1 MHRTI
6 RAHVD
11 PTAISRVSRF
21 FDASTT
27 QIIHEMLQNARRAG
41 ATSVLVDV
49 DATRVTITDNGRGIA
64 DPAILLA
71 FGTSGWDEAATR
83 NEDPAGMGF
92 FSLAR
97 RDAVIDSAPAPDG
110 EPWRIELQPE
120 HFLGR
125 LDAEVRPGGQPP
137 TPHGTRVSFSHNG
150 DSEGIKDAV
159 RNAAR
164 YGPLD
169 VSFDNQP
176 VERADFLAENQVVHT
191 ETHGGVRIGV
201 RHGPTTAWDRPR
213 LNFHGLQIDCEHL
226 PTVMPVDEYGGRTAD
241 PWWVMVD
248 VIEAPELELVLPARK
263 QVVRNAFLQRLAHN
277 CRATIFRAIRN
288 QGKETRLTRADA
300 LEAKEHGITLPV
312 PLPELHTWK
321 PRTANDWDWDPS
333 LHRRTLP
340 VRPANG
346 CVPLLMNARLD
357 APTQQVITRTLEGNG
372 MLEHVF
378 HPKPGF
384 EGYPW
389 YDAIER
395 ITRIEVTAEADGRI
409 TSVTNTTAM
418 SDSSRRFDR
427 ITVELHVE
435 NTRCEART
443 IRLDT
448 DAALLSNEPE
458 TPDEIEV
465 LLTRNAT
472 IDTDALTRLMTNSF
486 FTASEDSESDS
497 EWTQRTAF
505 ERDCRLIAAS
515 MIESRDEARTAHL
528 EGLARDHLANALE
541 SGETLTIGRDRDGS
555 LQIEV
560 LHD

>member
-1 MHRTI
+1 MNRTI

-11 PTAISRVSRF
+11 PAAISRVSRF
-21 FDASTT
+21 FDASST

-41 ATSVLVDV
+41 ATRVLVNV
-49 DATRVTITDNGRGIA
+49 GASRVSITDNGRGIA

-71 FGTSGWDEAATR
+71 FGASGWDEAAAR

-97 RDAVIDSAPAPDG
+97 REAVIDSAPAPAG

-125 LDAEVRPGGQPP
+125 LDADVQSGGQPP
-137 TPHGTRVSFSHNG
+137 TPHGTRVSFSHQG
-150 DSEGIKDAV
+150 ESAAIKEAV
-159 RNAAR
+159 RAAAR

-169 VSFDNQP
+169 VTLDNQP
-176 VERADFLAENQVVHT
+176 VERADFLTESQVVHT
-191 ETHGGVRIGV
+191 ETLGGVRIGV
-201 RHGPTTAWDRPR
+201 RHSPTAAWDRPR
-213 LNFHGLQIDCEHL
+213 INFHGLQIDCEHL
-226 PTVMPVDEYGGRTAD
+226 PTIMPVDERGGLRAD

-263 QVVRNAFLQRLAHN
+263 QVVRNAFLQRLAQN
-277 CRATIFRAIRN
+277 CRAAIFRAIRGH
-288 QGKETRLTRADA
+288 GKETRLTRADA
-300 LEAKEHGITLPV
+300 VEATECGVRLPA
-312 PLPELHTWK
+312 PYPELHVWK
-321 PRTANDWDWDPS
+321 PRSANEWEWNPA

-340 VRPANG
+340 VRSG
-346 CVPLLMNARLD
+346 EGGVPLLMAARLD
-357 APTQQVITRTLEGNG
+357 APTQQVLARTLEGNG

-378 HPKPGF
+378 HPTPGF
-384 EGYPW
+384 EGYRW

-395 ITRIEVTAEADGRI
+395 ITRVEVTAEANGRI

-418 SDSSRRFDR
+418 ANSSRRFDR

-435 NTRCEART
+435 NAKSEART

-448 DAALLSNEPE
+448 DTALLSNEPE
-458 TPDEIEV
+458 TPNDIGV
-465 LLTRNAT
+465 LLTQDTT
-472 IDTDALTRLMTNSF
+472 IDTDQLTKLMTNSF
-486 FTASEDSESDS
+486 FTASEDGEADS
-497 EWTQRTAF
+497 EWTQQTAF

-528 EGLARDHLANALE
+528 SGLARDHLADAVE
-541 SGETLTIGRDRDGS
+541 RGETLIVSRDSEDT

-560 LHD
+560 RRS